1 MISENTL
8 AKVRDLPIQRILE
21 PYVKFKREGGH
32 TLKGLCPFHS
42 ERTPSFAVNLSK
54 NLYHCFGCNRGGDG
68 ITFIMEKENLNFL
81 DAVRFI
87 AKQHNITIEY
97 TKDGETTEEEKTE
110 QKRKESLLV
119 ALDILQNFFVNNLR
133 LAGSDETRH
142 AQDYAYGRWPE
153 EFCSEAGIGY
163 APKDGKAFMDF
174 CRQKGI
180 QEDLLF
186 ELGMFK
192 RAEDNDVYPMFRER
206 IMIPVRNRWGRII
219 AYTARYIGTNPK
231 ASKYINSATS
241 LIYTKG
247 ETLFGIDRAFR
258 LRNPENIIIVEGAPD
273 VLRMQSIGLENT
285 VASLGTAWNE
295 NQLELLKRH
304 TDSLCF
310 IPDSDVSEDGLPGA
324 GFKAAME
331 NGALAIRK
339 GFHVTV
345 RELPLGSRELTE
357 EESQKNV

>member
-119 ALDILQNFFVNNLR
+119 ALDILQN
-133 LAGSDETRH
+133 
-142 AQDYAYGRWPE
+142 
-153 EFCSEAGIGY
+153 
-163 APKDGKAFMDF
+163 
-174 CRQKGI
+174 
-180 QEDLLF
+180 
-186 ELGMFK
+186 
-192 RAEDNDVYPMFRER
+192 
-206 IMIPVRNRWGRII
+206 
-219 AYTARYIGTNPK
+219 
-231 ASKYINSATS
+231 S
-241 LIYTKG
+241 L
-247 ETLFGIDRAFR
+247 
-258 LRNPENIIIVEGAPD
+258 
-273 VLRMQSIGLENT
+273 
-285 VASLGTAWNE
+285 
-295 NQLELLKRH
+295 
-304 TDSLCF
+304 
-310 IPDSDVSEDGLPGA
+310 
-324 GFKAAME
+324 
-331 NGALAIRK
+331 
-339 GFHVTV
+339 
-345 RELPLGSRELTE
+345 
-357 EESQKNV
+357 

>member
-42 ERTPSFAVNLSK
+42 ERTPSFTVNLSK

-110 QKRKESLLV
+110 QKRKESLLA

-142 AQDYAYGRWPE
+142 AQEYAYGRWPE

-163 APKDGKAFMDF
+163 APKDSKAFMDF

-192 RAEDNDVYPMFRER
+192 RAEDNGVYPMFRER

-231 ASKYINSATS
+231 APKYINSATS

-258 LRNPENIIIVEGAPD
+258 LRNP
-273 VLRMQSIGLENT
+273 
-285 VASLGTAWNE
+285 
-295 NQLELLKRH
+295 
-304 TDSLCF
+304 
-310 IPDSDVSEDGLPGA
+310 
-324 GFKAAME
+324 
-331 NGALAIRK
+331 
-339 GFHVTV
+339 
-345 RELPLGSRELTE
+345 
-357 EESQKNV
+357 